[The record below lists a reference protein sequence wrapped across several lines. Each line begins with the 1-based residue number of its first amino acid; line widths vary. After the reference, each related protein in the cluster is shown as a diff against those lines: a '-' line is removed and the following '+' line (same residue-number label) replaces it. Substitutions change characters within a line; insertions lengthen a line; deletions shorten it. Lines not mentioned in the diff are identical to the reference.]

1 MSIRIKSIMQSLF
14 QLFSIKSQDKRFED
28 EMSSYERKSKIV
40 QDYYK
45 SLEEKVMNA
54 YLTRLKNND
63 FMVKRHLPN
72 LPPTWN
78 IVTADSVT
86 ESDSLILY
94 LCSNW
99 NHTSSEIH
107 KLRQGENINTPFW
120 MENAHDYGDG
130 GIAPMVYR
138 IIPSFENAE
147 TTTLEMWNRVHVKS
161 EIGQQVPEEITKG
174 YVLAIL
180 FDDTEI
186 HYYTLDSCIY
196 VYRLMNSMD
205 DMMYWNAE
213 GFTEIGY
220 LTLEDHLTM
229 KDECE

>member
-1 MSIRIKSIMQSLF
+1 MQSLF
-14 QLFSIKSQDKRFED
+14 QLFSIKRQDKRFED
-28 EMSSYERKSKIV
+28 EMSSYERKSIIV

-45 SLEEKVMNA
+45 SLEEKKVND
-54 YLTRLKNND
+54 YLTRLMYND
-63 FMVKRHLPN
+63 YMVKRHLPN

-94 LCSNW
+94 FCSNW
-99 NHTSSEIH
+99 NHASSEIH

-130 GIAPMVYR
+130 GVTPMVYR

-147 TTTLEMWNRVHVKS
+147 TTTLEKWNRVHVKS

-174 YVLAIL
+174 FVLAIL
-180 FDDTEI
+180 FDDEEI
-186 HYYTLDSCIY
+186 HYYTIDSCMY

-205 DMMYWNAE
+205 DMIYWNAE
-213 GFTEIGY
+213 GFTVIGY

>member
-1 MSIRIKSIMQSLF
+1 MK
-14 QLFSIKSQDKRFED
+14 
-28 EMSSYERKSKIV
+28 
-40 QDYYK
+40 DYL
-45 SLEEKVMNA
+45 S
-54 YLTRLKNND
+54 RLIYND
-63 FMVKRHLPN
+63 SMVKRHLPN

-78 IVTADSVT
+78 LVTADSIT

-120 MENAHDYGDG
+120 MDNAHDYGDG
-130 GIAPMVYR
+130 DVTPMAYR
-138 IIPSFENAE
+138 IIPSFQNAE
-147 TTTLEMWNRVHVKS
+147 TTTLEKWNMVHVKS

-174 YVLAIL
+174 SVLAIL

-196 VYRLMNSMD
+196 VYGIMNYMD
-205 DMMYWNAE
+205 DVIYWDSE
-213 GFTEIGY
+213 GFTVIGY
-220 LTLEDHLTM
+220 LTLEDNLAM
-229 KDECE
+229 KNTRHQQG